1 MIREVLSHEHPI
13 AMAHRGSRLLWP
25 ENTMVAF
32 QGAVDLGYRYLET
45 DLHATSDGVLV
56 LFHDD
61 TLGRTTDG
69 SGNIKKRTFEDLSQ
83 LDAGYRFDPI
93 HHFPHRGAGLRIPTL
108 EELAQTFPTAMLTL
122 DLKQSGIEK
131 LLADAVHRLNLWDRV
146 IVGSFSDTR
155 IRKFRKLTGRR
166 VATSSG
172 PRETLRAM
180 ASARRG
186 RPVSVPADALQVPEI
201 YGRIQVVT
209 PKLVRAAHDG
219 GKQVHVWTV
228 NDADDMKRLLAMGVD
243 GIITDRPDTL
253 KDVLGPAQTPR
264 EDAVDE

>member
-1 MIREVLSHEHPI
+1 
-13 AMAHRGSRLLWP
+13 
-25 ENTMVAF
+25 MVAF

-61 TLGRTTDG
+61 TLNRTTDR
-69 SGNIKKRTFEDLSQ
+69 SGKVRKRTFVDLSQ
-83 LDAGYRFDPI
+83 FDAAYRFDPI
-93 HHFPHRGAGLRIPTL
+93 HHFPHRGTGVRVPTL
-108 EELAQTFPTAMLTL
+108 EELVQTFPSAMLTL

-146 IVGSFSDTR
+146 IVGSFSDAR

-180 ASARRG
+180 ASARAG
-186 RPVSVPADALQVPEI
+186 RPVSVPADALQVPET
-201 YGRIQVVT
+201 YGRIRVVT
-209 PKLVRAAHDG
+209 PALVQAAHEG

-228 NDADDMKRLLAMGVD
+228 NEADDMKRLLGMGVD
-243 GIITDRPDTL
+243 GLITDRPETL
-253 KDVLGPAQTPR
+253 KEVLANTETES
-264 EDAVDE
+264 EDDGDE